1 MSTKASMM
9 ATRCSGRIFSAGAGL
24 DFLLGVE
31 DDSSSRSED
40 VAVLRLAF
48 FGVGCVLVS
57 YMITRQLMRTVDVV
71 LLE

>member
-1 MSTKASMM
+1 MM

-31 DDSSSRSED
+31 DDPSFRSED
-40 VAVLRLAF
+40 LAVLRLAF

-57 YMITRQLMRTVDVV
+57 YLIARQLRRTVDFV